1 MKFLLISIGTRG
13 DMEPFLAT
21 AEVLKSRGHEVVC
34 AFPEQFQNLAE
45 DSGIRCHALSKE
57 FIELIGTE
65 EGQIAMGGNI
75 SFLKKIQ
82 LYFRL
87 YKNSAKINSVMLY
100 QQVAI
105 VKDEAPD
112 RIVYGGKAIYPI
124 IWGIQNPGKAIA
136 LSPVPC
142 LIHPVRDLPHLGF
155 NGNYGTLLNIAT
167 YGLANLGMVK
177 HVVSTTK
184 ELRERVGVT
193 SSQVKPAILSQKMIY
208 TISPTL
214 FPQRAYWP
222 QHVKVVGYRERNKT
236 RNWEPDQA
244 LEEFLN
250 RHEKV
255 MFVTFGSMTNPEPE
269 EKTAIIIDILERNS
283 IPAIINT
290 ASGGFKKPMSYNS
303 KIIHFVERIPY
314 DWIFPKVYAVIHHGG
329 SGTTHT
335 ALKYG
340 CASMI
345 IPHIIDQF
353 LWNVLI
359 SNKGVGP
366 KGMPIKKFSTKLLEP
381 RLLDLFTNKT
391 YKRRAED
398 ISAEIDKEKLEDVL
412 YEVLSS

>member
-65 EGQIAMGGNI
+65 ESQIAMGGNI

-244 LEEFLN
+244 LEEFLGC
-250 RHEKV
+250 HEKV

>member
-1 MKFLLISIGTRG
+1 
-13 DMEPFLAT
+13 MEPFLAT
-21 AEVLKSRGHEVVC
+21 AEALKSRGHEVAC

-87 YKNSAKINSVMLY
+87 YKNSAKINAVMLD

-167 YGLANLGMVK
+167 YGLANLGLVK

-184 ELRERVGVT
+184 ELREKIGVV
-193 SSQVKPAILSQKMIY
+193 SSQVKPAIISQKMIY

-214 FPQRAYWP
+214 FPRRAYWP

-250 RHEKV
+250 RHEKI

-269 EKTAIIIDILERNS
+269 AKTAIIIDILERNS
-283 IPAIINT
+283 IPAIINS
-290 ASGGFKKPMSYNS
+290 ASGGLKKPLSYNS

-381 RLLDLFTNKT
+381 RLLDLFTTKT
-391 YKRRAED
+391 YKLRAED
-398 ISAEIDKEKLEDVL
+398 ISAEINKEKLEDVF